1 MSTPTPLEVDL
12 ERSTLSRVSWRLIP
26 FLFALYAVNF
36 IDRMNVNYAVL
47 TMKPD
52 LGFSQSV
59 YGVGAGIFFIG
70 YFFFQ
75 VPSNIMLERFGARRW
90 ISLIA
95 VAWGIVASCMMF
107 VHDARSFYVT
117 RFLLGV
123 AEAGFFPGIMLYL
136 TYWFPNMLRGR
147 AAARFV
153 LANVFAGIVGG
164 PLASVLMKLDGAAG
178 LRGWQW
184 LYLLE
189 GIPAV
194 LLGLAAL
201 YWMTDRP
208 EHAQWLKPAQRE
220 WLTRRLDRERELR
233 REHHNLSLAQAF
245 AYPRVLHL
253 AAVFFLNVV
262 AGAGLGTFANL
273 ILKERGGWSDD
284 RVLWISAIPSLLGA
298 VTIMWAAAHSDR
310 SGERRWYVVAGL
322 LVAAAGVLVCAV
334 AANGPLTVVGLCIV
348 AVGGQIVNAPYWAL
362 ATGFLTGSAAA
373 GGIAFINSIGN
384 SGSFFGPV
392 FTGFLSESMKSYQP
406 ALFVLAGVFVLAS
419 FVAYLLPPDPAGRPI
434 RDA

>member
-1 MSTPTPLEVDL
+1 MNPTATLDVEL
-12 ERSTLSRVSWRLIP
+12 ERSTLSKVSWRLIP

-36 IDRMNVNYAVL
+36 IDRTNVNFAVL

-52 LGFSQSV
+52 LGFSKTI

-75 VPSNIMLERFGARRW
+75 VPSNILLERFGARRW

-95 VAWGIVASCMMF
+95 IAWGIVASCMMF
-107 VHDARSFYVT
+107 VHDERSFHVT

-164 PLASVLMKLDGAAG
+164 PLASVLMSLHGTAG

-194 LLGLAAL
+194 LLGVVAL

-208 EHAQWLKPAQRE
+208 EHAHWLKTEERD
-220 WLTRRLDRERELR
+220 WLICRIDAERELR
-233 REHHNLSLAQAF
+233 SRHHRLTLFQVF

-253 AAVFFLNVV
+253 AAVFFLNII
-262 AGAGLGTFANL
+262 AGAGLGTFSNL
-273 ILKERGGWSDD
+273 ILKERSTWSDD
-284 RVLWISAIPSLLGA
+284 RILWVSAIPSIVGA
-298 VTIMWAAAHSDR
+298 VTIMWAAHHSDK
-310 SGERRWYVVAGL
+310 SGERRGYVVCGL
-322 LVAAAGVLVCAV
+322 LIAAVGVVVCAV
-334 AANGPLTVVGLCIV
+334 APTALLTVVGLCIV
-348 AVGGQIVNAPYWAL
+348 SVGGQIANAPFWAM
-362 ATGFLTGSAAA
+362 ATGFLTGAAAA

-392 FTGFLSESMKSYQP
+392 FTGFLSDQLKSYQP
-406 ALFVLAGVFVLAS
+406 ALLVLAGVYVAAS
-419 FVAYLLPPDPAGRPI
+419 IAAYLLPPDPANQPGSH
-434 RDA
+434 A